1 MIILLTVSELGFS
14 PRLSCKY
21 NNSNQLLILETLLI
35 KRKMP
40 ELNCGLKASKQLSL
54 FL

>member
-1 MIILLTVSELGFS
+1 M
-14 PRLSCKY
+14 
-21 NNSNQLLILETLLI
+21 QLLILEALLI
-35 KRKMP
+35 KRKLP